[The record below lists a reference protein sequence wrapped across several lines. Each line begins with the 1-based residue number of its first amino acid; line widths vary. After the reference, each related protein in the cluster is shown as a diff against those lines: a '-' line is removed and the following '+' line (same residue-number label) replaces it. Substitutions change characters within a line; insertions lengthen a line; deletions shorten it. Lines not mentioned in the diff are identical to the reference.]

1 MADFDGMVPESAEVI
16 VIGAG
21 SAGCVVARRLADA
34 GVNVL
39 LVEAGGPDLSPAI
52 HDPVRSFEVLG
63 SADDWCYESSEQ
75 AGLGGRTIAHP
86 RGKVLGGTSCLNGM
100 IFVRGHRSDFD
111 TWAYLGNQGWAY
123 DDVLPLFKRYEDFDG
138 GASDYR
144 AAGGPLHV
152 LSTYEPH
159 PLVAGLLAAA
169 EEAGVAANPDYNAER
184 LEGAAP
190 IQFTIKDGER
200 HNAWRA
206 FVKPIVGVEN
216 LTVLA
221 RCQVRR
227 LLLDRG
233 RCTGVAL
240 VHDGSVYEVHAEH
253 EVVLCAGAFD
263 SPKLLMLSG
272 IGPAD
277 ELGRHGI
284 DVAVDLPGVGT
295 SLQDHIFS
303 PLVFSAA
310 RDIPPAI
317 AGVMQFHGT
326 MFWHSRPGLIGPDL
340 QALLGHLPHYP
351 DGCEGPPEG
360 FTLTS
365 MLTRPASRG
374 SVRLQ
379 SADPSASPVIDPNYL
394 SCEVDVEAI
403 VSGLHLLREVA
414 AQSALDGWRG
424 TELYPGPDVTSDAD
438 LRAYVRSSM
447 STIYHPTSTCR
458 MGVDDTAVVDPALR
472 VYGVEGLRIADAS
485 VMPLITSANTQAP
498 TMMIGER
505 AADEVLDAMG
515 SGQAAD
521 LMTA

>member
-1 MADFDGMVPESAEVI
+1 MADFDGVVPESAEVI

-34 GVNVL
+34 GVNVV
-39 LVEAGGPDLSPAI
+39 LVEAGGADRNPAI

-63 SADDWCYESSEQ
+63 SPEDWCYESTEQ
-75 AGLGGRTIAHP
+75 PGLGGRSIAHP

-100 IFVRGHRSDFD
+100 IFVRGHRRDFD
-111 TWAYLGNQGWAY
+111 TWAYLGNEGWSY

-138 GASDYR
+138 GASEFR

-152 LSTYEPH
+152 LSDYEPH
-159 PLVAGLLAAA
+159 PLVAGLMAAA
-169 EEAGVAANPDYNAER
+169 EEAGIAPNPDYNAER
-184 LEGAAP
+184 LEGVAP

-206 FVKPIVGVEN
+206 FLKPIVGVAN
-216 LTVLA
+216 LTVVTG
-221 RCQVRR
+221 CQVQR
-227 LLLDRG
+227 LLLDGG
-233 RCTGVAL
+233 RCTGVGL
-240 VHDGSVYEVHAEH
+240 VNGSSVYEIHAEH
-253 EVVLCAGAFD
+253 EVVLSAGAFD

-272 IGPAD
+272 VGPAS
-277 ELGRHGI
+277 ELRRHGI
-284 DVAVDLPGVGT
+284 DVAVDLPGVGEA
-295 SLQDHIFS
+295 LQDHIFS
-303 PLVFSAA
+303 PLVFSSA
-310 RDIPPAI
+310 REIPPAI
-317 AGVMQFHGT
+317 PGVMQFHGT
-326 MFWHSRPGLIGPDL
+326 MFWHSREGLLGPDL

-414 AQSALDGWRG
+414 AQSPLDGWRG
-424 TELYPGPDVTSDAD
+424 EELYPGPGMTADTD

-458 MGVDDTAVVDPALR
+458 MGVDDAAVVDPSLR
-472 VYGVEGLRIADAS
+472 VYGVEGLRVADAS

-498 TMMIGER
+498 TMMIAER
-505 AADEVLDAMG
+505 AAANVLEAMDVG
-515 SGQAAD
+515 EAVAAS
-521 LMTA
+521 